1 MIFQRDRHAPSRSFD
16 SAGNLRVQ
24 RTPSRSYDDVEAAD
38 GGGGGSIDT
47 IERALETYDPSR
59 DEGSLARRA
68 RELGLRGA
76 HNKANTGSPVAGG
89 STVWAPSS
97 STRAGSDMAES
108 RSFENLQRLASQ
120 LTNVQGRINT
130 HIDMLLKQESDVFLD
145 EWTIDRSH
153 LKIGREL
160 GRGMFGVIREARW
173 RGTPVAIKMLHLDV
187 NHYMDENSELFAK
200 ELTAM
205 RQLHHPNIV
214 QFLGLARLPEPGI
227 VMELFPHGSVED
239 YVTKSRWLRYSTARR
254 FACEMANALAYLH
267 GRKPK
272 MFIHR
277 DIKPS
282 NFMLTSSLSVKLGDF
297 GVSRGFRDLST
308 RPSNQNFSDLGA
320 EDSKESR
327 GHQLSGEPATD
338 DTIDIDAG
346 PGMEQTSNV
355 GTARYMAPEVRSGS
369 TQTYRPGYGDDEQD
383 GFVADVDYTRASY
396 SSRADI
402 WSLGLVF
409 FFIFESKPP
418 MLGPGAGTPASYAA
432 ALRRGERPTFD
443 KSPSEVRRI
452 VRACWSNEPS
462 DRPSANA
469 LVACVEALP
478 TKKQTKRR
486 GLALCRTTDILT
498 DDNSVVAP
506 ILARSSPHAS
516 KSNSERRPSVRA
528 ERQKQK

>member
-1 MIFQRDRHAPSRSFD
+1 MTTSR
-16 SAGNLRVQ
+16 R
-24 RTPSRSYDDVEAAD
+24 RTAAAAARSTPLSGLSRPTTRAAM
-38 GGGGGSIDT
+38 
-47 IERALETYDPSR
+47 RALSPGGRASSASAAPTTKPTPARPLPAGQFAPAPPSHVSPHAHHR
-59 DEGSLARRA
+59 QARPPFSRCPPFRRA
-68 RELGLRGA
+68 RRRLHRDDRD
-76 HNKANTGSPVAGG
+76 ANR

-282 NFMLTSSLSVKLGDF
+282 KYVP
-297 GVSRGFRDLST
+297 VIHR
-308 RPSNQNFSDLGA
+308 
-320 EDSKESR
+320 
-327 GHQLSGEPATD
+327 
-338 DTIDIDAG
+338 
-346 PGMEQTSNV
+346 
-355 GTARYMAPEVRSGS
+355 
-369 TQTYRPGYGDDEQD
+369 
-383 GFVADVDYTRASY
+383 
-396 SSRADI
+396 
-402 WSLGLVF
+402 
-409 FFIFESKPP
+409 
-418 MLGPGAGTPASYAA
+418 
-432 ALRRGERPTFD
+432 
-443 KSPSEVRRI
+443 
-452 VRACWSNEPS
+452 
-462 DRPSANA
+462 
-469 LVACVEALP
+469 
-478 TKKQTKRR
+478 
-486 GLALCRTTDILT
+486 
-498 DDNSVVAP
+498 
-506 ILARSSPHAS
+506 
-516 KSNSERRPSVRA
+516 RRPSHQGCPSHQA
-528 ERQKQK
+528 SS